1 MDAHSF
7 IVHVKTEDIYKYI
20 SENVETGFDTSKF
33 ELDRPLPIGKSKK
46 VTGSMKD
53 ELGGQTMKKMFDL
66 EQKTYSYLKDNSDED
81 KKGKGTNKCVIKR
94 KLKF

>member
-46 VTGSMKD
+46 VTGSMED

-66 EQKTYSYLKDNSDED
+66 KQKRI
-81 KKGKGTNKCVIKR
+81 VI
-94 KLKF
+94 